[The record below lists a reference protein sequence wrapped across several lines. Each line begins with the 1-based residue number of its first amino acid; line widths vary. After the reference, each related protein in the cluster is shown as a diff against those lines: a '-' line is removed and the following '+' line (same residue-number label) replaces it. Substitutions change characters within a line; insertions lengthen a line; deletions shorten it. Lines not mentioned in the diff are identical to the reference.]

1 MPLEMGYTI
10 ILIPTESKLASH
22 VWFDEGMNDLPMED
36 TPLNVQH
43 LQRVDNGQPLTKE
56 QNFVSSSHLECYL
69 SVPSQTFFL
78 CSSNLIH
85 IIHIPYLASLS
96 KMMISFKEPL

>member
-1 MPLEMGYTI
+1 MPLEMGSTI

-56 QNFVSSSHLECYL
+56 QSFVSSSHLEL
-69 SVPSQTFFL
+69 SISPFTDLLPVLLKSNPYYPYPIFGFTF
-78 CSSNLIH
+78 
-85 IIHIPYLASLS
+85 
-96 KMMISFKEPL
+96 